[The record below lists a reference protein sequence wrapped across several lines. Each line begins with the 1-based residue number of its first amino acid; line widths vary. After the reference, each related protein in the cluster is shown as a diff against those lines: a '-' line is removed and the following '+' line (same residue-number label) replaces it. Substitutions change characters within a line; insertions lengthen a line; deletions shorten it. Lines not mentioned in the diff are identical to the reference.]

1 MMILRLGWLRYRYM
15 LRTTHYLLSQKESI
29 ATPYS
34 RHLSQCRVVNQDWPG
49 KVKSIDIILTVA
61 GFELEPDG
69 LPLLVDVVLRLEA
82 LVLAA
87 AEQGLGGAFLEGRG
101 RGGRR
106 RGRRVRRRVG
116 TAPRRLGA
124 GTAVKIGSHRDYLLP
139 TRRSF
144 LQKGF
149 IA

>member
-1 MMILRLGWLRYRYM
+1 MALTQVHIANYS
-15 LRTTHYLLSQKESI
+15 THYLLSQKESI
-29 ATPYS
+29 GTPYS
-34 RHLSQCRVVNQDWPG
+34 QHLSQCRVVNQDWPG
-49 KVKSIDIILTVA
+49 NVSSIDIILTVA

-87 AEQGLGGAFLEGRG
+87 AEQGLGGALLEGRG

-106 RGRRVRRRVG
+106 RGRRVCRRVG

-124 GTAVKIGSHRDYLLP
+124 GTAVKI
-139 TRRSF
+139 
-144 LQKGF
+144 
-149 IA
+149 